1 MRGNHLNK
9 NQFVEYYCKLQEKKS
24 KLSLQEYPITMA
36 AASYYQLD
44 SFPNSD
50 TTAGSDLY
58 SGVEYHNH
66 PVHPSE
72 SSRPD
77 LHTVHSNGNSYNS
90 NEHHMLPTEPS
101 RPDLYTVHSN
111 GNSYNSPP
119 QHSMS
124 DMQSNPPL
132 QPASSSW
139 NVRPPHPIDPPTK
152 PLVHSS
158 HIAVPQ
164 PLKIQTPNSRLRQR
178 KYQTLKRY
186 LRIGKIVTK
195 VITIL
200 FSTIM
205 FAIMVFMVIKYQ
217 SSKDEI
223 RGGRTAWP
231 KQPKLWP
238 TFMLLVGAGFT
249 LLLSLMTLLSY
260 CCAFDKARRSWKLT
274 VVKYVI
280 HIGAWLVISA
290 LYRYEKSTRG
300 VNNDLWGW
308 SCSTEATALQAEF
321 SGVVNF
327 SSLCSVQVS
336 GCHDRKEEAWLM
348 MSQSKSW
355 EVSVAEVVVKIAFAI
370 GHFVVYRK
378 TRGDEKQHFADG
390 VGGAGTDFLEDVF

>member
-1 MRGNHLNK
+1 MRGNHFNK
-9 NQFVEYYCKLQEKKS
+9 NQFVEQYCKLQEKKS
-24 KLSLQEYPITMA
+24 QISLQDQSTKMA

-50 TTAGSDLY
+50 PTEGSDLY
-58 SGVEYHNH
+58 TGHDYNDH
-66 PVHPSE
+66 PAQPS
-72 SSRPD
+72 
-77 LHTVHSNGNSYNS
+77 
-90 NEHHMLPTEPS
+90 EPS

-111 GNSYNSPP
+111 GNSYNSNEHHMPSTEPSMPDLYTAHSNGNSYNGPP

-124 DMQSNPPL
+124 DMHSSPPPQLSNN
-132 QPASSSW
+132 SW
-139 NVRPPHPIDPPTK
+139 NARPPHPIEPPTK

-158 HIAVPQ
+158 HVVVPQ
-164 PLKIQTPNSRLRQR
+164 PLKIQTPNSRIRQR

-186 LRIGKIVTK
+186 LRIVQIITK
-195 VITIL
+195 TITIL

-205 FAIMVFMVIKYQ
+205 FAIMIFMVIKYQ
-217 SSKDEI
+217 TTKDEI

-249 LLLSLMTLLSY
+249 LLLSFITLLSY

-274 VVKYVI
+274 VLKYMI

-290 LYRYEKSTRG
+290 LYRYEKSTNG

-308 SCSTEATALQAEF
+308 SCSTEATALQPEF

-327 SSLCSVQVS
+327 SSLCSVQS
-336 GCHDRKEEAWLM
+336 R
-348 MSQSKSW
+348 SW
-355 EVSVAEVVVKIAFAI
+355 EVSIAEVVAKILFAI
-370 GHFVVYRK
+370 GHFVIYRK
-378 TRGDEKQHFADG
+378 TRDDEKQHLANG
-390 VGGAGTDFLEDVF
+390 IGGAGTDFLENDF